1 MWNVTHR
8 RVTSLAPTM
17 TKAVFLFPTTACAGG
32 GAAAGAPRE
41 EGRAR
46 VTSGAITAIATR
58 QPTPTWIAAAA
69 HLVEKVL
76 TRERE
81 GERGGERPFEK

>member
-1 MWNVTHR
+1 MLLIFFEFVTVLKIKWYVER
-8 RVTSLAPTM
+8 DTSPSHFSRAHNDQGC
-17 TKAVFLFPTTACAGG
+17 FLVPHDGG
-32 GAAAGAPRE
+32 RAEGGRE
-41 EGRAR
+41 GGRAR

-76 TRERE
+76 T
-81 GERGGERPFEK
+81 